1 MTKKTIYL
9 SCLVCLLVASCEL
22 QAQVQPAKA
31 NIYSTF
37 YYQRASLFEALPT
50 SPEDIIFLGNSITN
64 GCEWAELFENPH
76 IKNRGIS
83 GDITR
88 GVYDRLAPILNGR
101 PAKIF
106 LLIGI
111 NDLARGT
118 APDSILANIRQIV
131 TKIRTESPDTRLY
144 IQSLLPVTDH
154 YRLFE
159 GHTSQR
165 QFVPQINAGL
175 QKVAATTG
183 AVYIDLYASFVDP
196 ATGKMNTAYTNDG
209 LHLLGKGYLKWRD
222 LIRPYIDAQ

>member
-1 MTKKTIYL
+1 MTKETIYL

-22 QAQVQPAKA
+22 QAQGQSSQA
-31 NIYSTF
+31 NTYPTF
-37 YYQRASLFEALPT
+37 YYQRASLFEALPVT
-50 SPEDIIFLGNSITN
+50 SEDIIFLGNSITN

-76 IKNRGIS
+76 VKNRGIS
-83 GDITR
+83 GDITK
-88 GVYDRLAPILNGR
+88 GVYDRLAPILKGR

-111 NDLARGT
+111 NDLARGM

-131 TKIRTESPDTRLY
+131 TKIRTESPGTRLY

-154 YRLFE
+154 YHLFE
-159 GHTSQR
+159 GHTSRGQL
-165 QFVPQINAGL
+165 VPQINAGL

-222 LIRPYIDAQ
+222 LVRPYIDAQ